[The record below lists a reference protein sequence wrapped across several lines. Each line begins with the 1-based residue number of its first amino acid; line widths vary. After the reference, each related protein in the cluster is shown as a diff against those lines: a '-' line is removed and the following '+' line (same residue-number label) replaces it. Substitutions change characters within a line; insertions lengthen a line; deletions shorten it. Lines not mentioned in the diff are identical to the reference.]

1 MSKELERDLGLFA
14 VIAISMGAMIGSG
27 IFILPGLA
35 MAEAGPSVILG
46 FAIASILVVPAAL
59 SIAELGTAMPQAG
72 GDYIFIERGLGPAAG
87 TIAGLGTWLML
98 MFKGALALVGGI
110 FYIEAIRTLPS
121 PRVTVP
127 LIDLTVS
134 IPGIEMV
141 AVTVALLLI
150 GVNLFGVKQTGG
162 LQTIMVI
169 IMLAIMAGFVV
180 LTMTRVENAH
190 YTPFFDQGL
199 SGLFSAT
206 AMVLVSYAGV
216 TKIAAVAEE
225 IENPGRN
232 LPLGLV
238 ISLVAT
244 TFLYVLIVFV
254 LVGIVEADI
263 LMGEEAPM
271 AVAVDQFFGFF
282 GVLAIVIAAML
293 ALISTANAGLLT
305 ASRYPLALSRDEL
318 LPQLFAKIHDRFKT
332 PSIAIIVTGGAMIV
346 IILSLPVEDI
356 AKTAGAFQIV
366 VYILVCSALIAFRE
380 RDLDWYD
387 PYFFA
392 PGYPWLQLFGI
403 VSGIFIITQMD
414 VLPIIGAIGITIF
427 GTAWYLWYARP
438 RVEREGLAVDLVRR
452 TAGRQ
457 ILADTEEAL
466 ERDAY
471 EVLIA
476 IQRDIDP
483 AEERS
488 LLKIAASL
496 SRPRE
501 GRVRIVRFDEVPD
514 QYPLERAASVLTPED
529 IAFEEQTEEL
539 IEDLDVSVEIDEIV
553 SHDTRHAVVNYARRI
568 DADLLIGRQQ
578 GASRLGSLMGRDIDW
593 ILKHAP
599 CDVVIAQDMGELPD
613 VVGEIA
619 IVTDQSPFNDP
630 LKVRLGDSLAESTGA
645 HLRFVYAIDPDASE
659 QIRETVTDYHRELD
673 ELVPRRIDID
683 LVEDDDPVAALSTAI
698 QTTDL
703 VLVTMPD
710 PTWLSALLGSE
721 RTDRLIAS
729 ARHPTLLV
737 HARQSRPKTFLKP
750 IVERMFD

>member
-46 FAIASILVVPAAL
+46 FAIASILVIPAAL

-87 TIAGLGTWLML
+87 TVAGLGTWLML

-110 FYIEAIRTLPS
+110 FYIEAIRTLPH
-121 PRVTVP
+121 
-127 LIDLTVS
+127 LTVTLPIAEVTLS
-134 IPGIEMV
+134 LPGIEMV
-141 AVTVALLLI
+141 AVTVALILI
-150 GVNLFGVKQTGG
+150 GVNLLGVKQTGG
-162 LQTIMVI
+162 LQTFMVI
-169 IMLAIMAGFVV
+169 IMLIIMGGFVIM
-180 LTMTRVENAH
+180 TITRVDNAH
-190 YTPFFDQGL
+190 YTPFFDEGL

-232 LPLGLV
+232 LPWGLV

-244 TFLYVLIVFV
+244 TLLYVLIVFV
-254 LVGIVEADI
+254 LVGIVEAEV

-271 AVAVDQFFGFF
+271 AVAVDQFFGLL

-318 LPQLFAKIHDRFKT
+318 LPAVFARIHDRFKT
-332 PSIAIIVTGGAMIV
+332 PTIAIIVTGVAMIV

-356 AKTAGAFQIV
+356 AKTAGAFQIL
-366 VYILVCSALIAFRE
+366 VYILVCCALIAFRE

-403 VSGIFIITQMD
+403 VSGVFIITRMD
-414 VLPIIGAIGITIF
+414 WLPIIGAVGITIL
-427 GTAWYLWYARP
+427 GSAWYLWYARP

-452 TAGRQ
+452 TAGQQ
-457 ILADTEEAL
+457 ILADTEAAL
-466 ERDAY
+466 ERDVY

-483 AEERS
+483 DEERA
-488 LLKIAASL
+488 LLQVAAAI

-514 QYPLERAASVLTPED
+514 QYPLDRAAAVLSPDD
-529 IAFEEQTEEL
+529 IAFEEQTKRL
-539 IEDLDVSVEIDEIV
+539 IRDLDIEVEIDEIV

-568 DADLLIGRQQ
+568 DADLLIGRQH

-593 ILKHAP
+593 ILSHSP
-599 CDVVIAQDMGELPD
+599 CDVVIAQGMDEL
-613 VVGEIA
+613 VSTIEEVA

-630 LKVRLGDSLAESTGA
+630 LKVRIGDMIAASTGA
-645 HLRFVYAIDPDASE
+645 HLRFVYAIDPDASDK
-659 QIRETVTDYHRELD
+659 IRETVTDYHKELD
-673 ELVPRRIDID
+673 ELVPHKIDIE
-683 LVEDDDPVAALSTAI
+683 LVEATDPIRALQRSI
-698 QTTDL
+698 ETTDL

-710 PTWLSALLGSE
+710 PTWLSRVLRAE
-721 RTDRLIAS
+721 RTDRVIA
-729 ARHPTLLV
+729 AAHHPTLMV

-750 IVERMFD
+750 IVEWLFD